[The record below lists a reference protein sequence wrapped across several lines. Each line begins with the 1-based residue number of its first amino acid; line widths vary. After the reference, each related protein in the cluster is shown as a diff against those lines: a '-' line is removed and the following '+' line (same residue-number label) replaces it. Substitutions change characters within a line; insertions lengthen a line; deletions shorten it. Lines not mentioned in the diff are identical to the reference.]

1 MTPRGRR
8 RQRDISTRDLT
19 DYGSPAAG
27 TVNIDAA
34 ARGMG
39 VARSSIRRGPSR
51 AKAAL
56 SSTLLRRLSGRR
68 EADVSEGASAR
79 GMLQAAYGRGPRG
92 GAVNA
97 NAAAQALGV
106 SPGTVRRWAAGT
118 QQPTAEHLTALRS
131 SARRA
136 TRTKAGRRA
145 ATADFRA
152 SPQGRQALRVGSK
165 LWISGTQG
173 PRDYPRQRDISVDIS
188 PQQLDA
194 LLRAYEQGGDRG
206 LIAALADFVDTNYLA
221 DWEFL
226 SIDDL
231 SIGEPE

>member
-1 MTPRGRR
+1 
-8 RQRDISTRDLT
+8 
-19 DYGSPAAG
+19 
-27 TVNIDAA
+27 
-34 ARGMG
+34 
-39 VARSSIRRGPSR
+39 
-51 AKAAL
+51 
-56 SSTLLRRLSGRR
+56 
-68 EADVSEGASAR
+68 
-79 GMLQAAYGRGPRG
+79 
-92 GAVNA
+92 
-97 NAAAQALGV
+97 
-106 SPGTVRRWAAGT
+106 VRRWAAGT

-188 PQQLDA
+188 AEQLDL
-194 LLRAYEQGGDRG
+194 LLRGYEQGGDRG

>member
-1 MTPRGRR
+1 M
-8 RQRDISTRDLT
+8 
-19 DYGSPAAG
+19 
-27 TVNIDAA
+27 
-34 ARGMG
+34 
-39 VARSSIRRGPSR
+39 
-51 AKAAL
+51 
-56 SSTLLRRLSGRR
+56 
-68 EADVSEGASAR
+68 
-79 GMLQAAYGRGPRG
+79 
-92 GAVNA
+92 
-97 NAAAQALGV
+97 
-106 SPGTVRRWAAGT
+106 RRWAAGT

-136 TRTKAGRRA
+136 TTKAGRRA

-152 SPQGRQALRVGSK
+152 SPQGRQALRTGSK

-226 SIDDL
+226 FIDDL
-231 SIGEPE
+231 SIGEPD

>member
-1 MTPRGRR
+1 
-8 RQRDISTRDLT
+8 
-19 DYGSPAAG
+19 
-27 TVNIDAA
+27 
-34 ARGMG
+34 MG
-39 VARSSIRRGPSR
+39 VARSSIRRALSR
-51 AKAAL
+51 AKTAL
-56 SSTLLRRLSGRR
+56 SSTFLRRLSGRR
-68 EADVSEGASAR
+68 EADISEGASAR

-97 NAAAQALGV
+97 TAAAQALGV

-118 QQPTAEHLTALRS
+118 QHPTAEHLKALRS

-145 ATADFRA
+145 AIADFRA

-173 PRDYPRQRDISVDIS
+173 PRDYPRERDISVDIS
-188 PQQLDA
+188 PQQLDS
-194 LLRAYEQGGDRG
+194 LLTGYEQRGDRG
-206 LIAALADFVDTNYLA
+206 LIAGLTDFVDNNYLA

-226 SIDDL
+226 SIDDI
-231 SIGEPE
+231 SIGEPD